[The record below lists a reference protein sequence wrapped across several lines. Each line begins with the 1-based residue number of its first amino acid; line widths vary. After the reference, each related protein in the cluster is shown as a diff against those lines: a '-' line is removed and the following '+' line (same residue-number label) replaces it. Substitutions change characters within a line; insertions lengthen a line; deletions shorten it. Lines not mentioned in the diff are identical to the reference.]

1 MIDSEVICCVEAPA
15 TLKEAAPGTTLPS
28 GLVAI
33 AVMAVVP
40 WLTPVARPVAAP
52 IVATPA
58 VLEVQATLV
67 VTFVCAPV
75 KPEVAMAMN
84 CPV

>member
-15 TLKEAAPGTTLPS
+15 TLKEAAPVTTLPS

-40 WLTPVARPVAAP
+40 WLTPVARPVAAQ
-52 IVATPA
+52 
-58 VLEVQATLV
+58 L
-67 VTFVCAPV
+67 
-75 KPEVAMAMN
+75 
-84 CPV
+84 